1 MRIAADYFMDV
12 RLLTTP
18 VVAIV
23 GRTNVGKSTL
33 FNRLLEEKRA
43 LTSPLAGTTRDINYG
58 HFHWCGQAMTA
69 IDTAGLDLTSG
80 NATEEVLKRQ
90 AQMAM
95 TKADIIVFLVDITAG
110 LLPEDRALARHLQKT
125 KKTVILAANKA
136 DNPRAR
142 RMGEEPEWLK
152 LGYGRPMPVSAANG
166 SGVGDLCDRIVEEVR
181 AKGLDSRP
189 LPPIDA
195 RIAII
200 GRPNVGKSTL
210 LNGLAGEERVIVS
223 EVPHTTKEPQD
234 TLLTFED
241 EKRGQK
247 NILLVDTVGIR
258 KKARIEPG
266 LERIGVG
273 MTIGELERADIAFLL
288 IDATEGVGLQEKK
301 LAALIEENHP
311 GVLVVIN
318 KWDLAEKKQLGR
330 AEDFMKYIA
339 EQLPFY
345 GWAPVT
351 FISAKT
357 GSHIGRLLG
366 YALDI
371 AGERE
376 RQISD
381 EELVAFAE
389 KLKKLHHTAFR
400 KGEKRPKV
408 YGLTQTGVKPP
419 TFMMVVKD
427 KETLHPNFLR
437 FVEKRLR
444 QEFGFAGTPIRIQAR
459 EISK

>member
-1 MRIAADYFMDV
+1 MDV

-33 FNRLLEEKRA
+33 FNRLLEQKKA

-58 HFHWCGQAMTA
+58 HFHWCGQTMTA
-69 IDTAGLDLTSG
+69 IDTAGLDLTSSG
-80 NATEEVLKRQ
+80 ATEDSLKRQ

-95 TKADIIVFLVDITAG
+95 NKAGVIIFLVDVVAG
-110 LLPEDRALARHLQKT
+110 VMPEDRALARHLQKS

-142 RMGEEPEWLK
+142 RQGEDPGWLK
-152 LGYGRPMPVSAANG
+152 LGFGPPMPISAANG
-166 SGVGDLCDRIVEEVR
+166 SGVGDLLDQLVEVVR

-189 LPPIDA
+189 LPEIDA

-234 TLLTFED
+234 TLLTIMD
-241 EKRGQK
+241 EKRGEK

-258 KKARIEPG
+258 KRARIEPG

-273 MTIGELERADIAFLL
+273 MTLGELERCDVAFLL
-288 IDATEGVGLQEKK
+288 IDAGEGVGLQEKK
-301 LAALIEENHP
+301 LASLIEENKP
-311 GVLVVIN
+311 GVLVVVN
-318 KWDLAEKKQLGR
+318 KWDLADEKQLGG
-330 AEDFMKYIA
+330 AEDYKKYIA
-339 EQLPFY
+339 GQLPFY

-366 YALDI
+366 YALEI
-371 AGERE
+371 AAE
-376 RQISD
+376 RQRELSD
-381 EELVAFAE
+381 EDLTAFTE
-389 KLKKLHHTAFR
+389 KLKKLHHSAFR
-400 KGEKRPKV
+400 KGESRPKV
-408 YGLTQTGVKPP
+408 YGMTQVGTKPP
-419 TFMMVVKD
+419 TFMLVVKD

-444 QEFGFAGTPIRIQAR
+444 QEFGFSGTPIKILAR

>member
-1 MRIAADYFMDV
+1 MDV

-33 FNRLLEEKRA
+33 FNRLLEQKKA
-43 LTSPLAGTTRDINYG
+43 LTSPIAGTTRDVNYG
-58 HFHWCGQAMTA
+58 HFHWCGQTMTA
-69 IDTAGLDLTSG
+69 IDTAGLDLTSDA
-80 NATEEVLKRQ
+80 ATEDSLKRQ

-95 TKADIIVFLVDITAG
+95 SKAGVIIFMVDIVAG
-110 LLPEDRALARHLQKT
+110 VTPEDRALARYLQKS

-142 RMGEEPEWLK
+142 RQGEDPEWQK
-152 LGYGRPMPVSAANG
+152 LGFGRPMPISAANG
-166 SGVGDLCDRIVEEVR
+166 SGVGDLLDQLIEEVR
-181 AKGLDSRP
+181 AKGLDTRP
-189 LPPIDA
+189 LPEIDA

-234 TLLTFED
+234 TLLTIMD
-241 EKRGQK
+241 PKRGEK

-258 KKARIEPG
+258 KRSHIGPG
-266 LERIGVG
+266 LERVGVG
-273 MTIGELERADIAFLL
+273 MTLGELERADIAFLI
-288 IDATEGVGLQEKK
+288 IDAGEGVGLQEKK
-301 LAALIEENHP
+301 LASLIEENRP
-311 GVLVVIN
+311 GVLVVVN

-330 AEDFMKYIA
+330 AEDYMKYIA
-339 EQLPFY
+339 GQLPFY

-357 GSHIGRLLG
+357 GSHIGRLIG
-366 YALDI
+366 YALEI
-371 AGERE
+371 AAE
-376 RQISD
+376 RQRELSAD
-381 EELVAFAE
+381 ELTAFAE
-389 KLKKLHHTAFR
+389 KLKKMHHSAFR
-400 KGEKRPKV
+400 KGESRPKV
-408 YGLTQTGVKPP
+408 YGLTQVGTKPP
-419 TFMMVVKD
+419 AFMLVVQD

-437 FVEKRLR
+437 FVEKKLR
-444 QEFGFAGTPIRIQAR
+444 QEFGFEGTPIRVMAR
-459 EISK
+459 EIS